1 MQNIVIISLAW
12 GLLATGLP
20 SSGEYEYE
28 YEEPQEGVEEEMVE
42 KEFVSNEKFEM
53 ITKPL
58 NITAIAGDTI
68 ELPCRVNK
76 LPADVGTIWERPEA
90 KQIVS
95 IGDNLIRAD
104 DAEEYSIAATD
115 AGNTLIIVAAGK
127 KHEGQYKC
135 KIATQQNVEVT
146 HTIRVNQPTPHH
158 QALELEVESSSEV
171 QHISLTLILL
181 SVFKLALM

>member
-1 MQNIVIISLAW
+1 MEILVMVSLAW
-12 GLLATGLP
+12 GVMVTVGMPLT
-20 SSGEYEYE
+20 SEYEYQ
-28 YEEPQEGVEEEMVE
+28 YDEPQEGFEEEIVE
-42 KEFVSNEKFEM
+42 KEVVSTEKFEM

-158 QALELEVESSSEV
+158 QALELEVESSSSV
-171 QHISLTLILL
+171 QHYSLTLLL
-181 SVFKLALM
+181 LLVTVALL